1 MAYAEGRWNTSCTIS
16 VISRLALLRPSSMVI
31 KIWIEFMSYIAL
43 YPEAERRSPAPP
55 VAPGT
60 NMQKSNEILI
70 VDDEAPIAQLLA
82 DVLYD
87 EGYATRVARDGATAL
102 LEIMKRPP
110 GLVILDVAMPVMLGS
125 DLLVYLRR
133 HGFEH
138 LPIIIMTAGLSPM
151 VYLAQGATEVMPKP
165 FDVDLVVEKVA
176 RYLPLEH
183 HRPRD
188 S

>member
-1 MAYAEGRWNTSCTIS
+1 MPQA
-16 VISRLALLRPSSMVI
+16 V
-31 KIWIEFMSYIAL
+31 
-43 YPEAERRSPAPP
+43 
-55 VAPGT
+55 PGN
-60 NMQKSNEILI
+60 NMQTSNEILI

-87 EGYATRVARDGATAL
+87 EGYAVRMARDGATAL
-102 LEIMKRPP
+102 IEILKRPP
-110 GLVILDVAMPVMLGS
+110 GLVLLDVAMPVMLGS

-151 VYLAQGATEVMPKP
+151 VYLAQGATEVLPKP

-183 HRPRD
+183 NRTHN
-188 S
+188 SG

>member
-1 MAYAEGRWNTSCTIS
+1 MPKA
-16 VISRLALLRPSSMVI
+16 V
-31 KIWIEFMSYIAL
+31 
-43 YPEAERRSPAPP
+43 
-55 VAPGT
+55 PGN
-60 NMQKSNEILI
+60 NMQTSNEILI

-82 DVLYD
+82 DVLDD
-87 EGYATRVARDGATAL
+87 EGYAVRVARDGATAL
-102 LEIMKRPP
+102 IEILKHPP

-165 FDVDLVVEKVA
+165 FDVELVVEKVS

-183 HRPRD
+183 HRTSD
-188 S
+188 SG